1 MPGMFDWGVPKLMC
15 ALLFA
20 GFSVE
25 WLSRRFIYSTP
36 DYRDSCALS
45 TAERMINRNIQ
56 GLVLGAVLRF
66 NKRMVAED
74 PFATAILAYAFFPC
88 AVGLCV
94 IAYIPCL
101 LYDQAGNLV
110 DRGTKVKTVILPWNR
125 GCTHW
130 PPPLVIPESL
140 DERIGDSDTPRQF
153 VCPLTFSIMRQPAVT
168 PYGTTYDYEA
178 VTSWADAKG
187 RYPAHESNQPLSR
200 SDLAP
205 NRALR
210 GMIEEWVAARSTVS
224 CDQPAR
230 DAQV

>member
-1 MPGMFDWGVPKLMC
+1 MFNWGVPILAC
-15 ALLFA
+15 ALLCA
-20 GFSVE
+20 GLSVE

-66 NKRMVAED
+66 NKRLVAED
-74 PFATAILAYAFFPC
+74 PFSAAVLAFMFFPGGF
-88 AVGLCV
+88 GLCV

-101 LYDQAGNLV
+101 LYDREGHLV
-110 DRGTKVKTVILPWNR
+110 DAGTKVEAVFPWNR
-125 GCTHW
+125 PCTHW
-130 PPPLVIPESL
+130 PSALVIPESL
-140 DERIGDSDTPRQF
+140 DERIGDTDTPRQF

-178 VTSWADAKG
+178 VASWADAKG

-230 DAQV
+230 DAQVL

>member
-1 MPGMFDWGVPKLMC
+1 MFNWGVPILAC
-15 ALLFA
+15 ALLCA
-20 GFSVE
+20 GLSVE
-25 WLSRRFIYSTP
+25 WLSRRFIYSTY

-45 TAERMINRNIQ
+45 TAERVINRLIQ
-56 GLVLGAVLRF
+56 AVVLGLVLKF
-66 NKRMVAED
+66 NKRLVAED
-74 PFATAILAYAFFPC
+74 PFSAAVLAYTFFQDAF
-88 AVGLCV
+88 GLCV

-101 LYDQAGNLV
+101 LDQAGYPV
-110 DRGTKVKTVILPWNR
+110 DAGTKVKAVFPWNR
-125 GCTHW
+125 PCTHW
-130 PPPLVIPESL
+130 PSPLVIPESL
-140 DERIGDSDTPRQF
+140 DERIGDTDTPRQF

-178 VTSWADAKG
+178 VASWVDAKG

-224 CDQPAR
+224 CDQPAG